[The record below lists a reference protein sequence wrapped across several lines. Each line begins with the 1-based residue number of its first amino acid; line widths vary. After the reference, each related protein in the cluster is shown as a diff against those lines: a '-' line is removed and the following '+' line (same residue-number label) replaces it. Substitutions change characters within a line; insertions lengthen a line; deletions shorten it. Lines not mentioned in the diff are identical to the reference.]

1 MTWCQN
7 LTQQMQSGGELLT
20 NDTMEA
26 AKSLLELHQQR
37 KVDIDGRYSD
47 YVQPLRDYGELLT
60 AQAQAQHP
68 AAARAQI
75 TERLQELD
83 QSWAAINQTWQDRKQ
98 LLTTQLYD
106 LQVRA
111 MICRYVL

>member
-7 LTQQMQSGGELLT
+7 LTHQMQSDGELT
-20 NDTMEA
+20 NDTMKE
-26 AKSLLELHQQR
+26 AKSLLELHHER

-47 YVQPLRDYGELLT
+47 CVQPLRDYGELLT
-60 AQAQAQHP
+60 AQAQHP

-75 TERLQELD
+75 TDRLQELD
-83 QSWAAINQTWQDRKQ
+83 QSWAAINQTWEDRKQ
-98 LLTTQLYD
+98 RLTQLYD

-111 MICRYVL
+111 MICWCVL

>member
-7 LTQQMQSGGELLT
+7 LTQQMQSGGELT
-20 NDTMEA
+20 NDTMEV
-26 AKSLLELHQQR
+26 AKSLLELHHER

-60 AQAQAQHP
+60 AQAQHP
-68 AAARAQI
+68 AAAREQI
-75 TERLQELD
+75 AARLQELD

-111 MICRYVL
+111 MICRCML

>member
-7 LTQQMQSGGELLT
+7 LTQQMQSDGELT
-20 NDTMEA
+20 NDTMKE

-47 YVQPLRDYGELLT
+47 YLQPLRDYGELLT
-60 AQAQAQHP
+60 AQVQHP

-75 TERLQELD
+75 TDRLQELD
-83 QSWAAINQTWQDRKQ
+83 QSWAAINQTWEDRKQ
-98 LLTTQLYD
+98 LLTQCYD

-111 MICRYVL
+111 